1 MQERLITKEQLEEAL
16 EAQVVHG
23 GRLGTNLCEL
33 GFLKEADLARVLGK
47 QLNLPFASGE
57 MVPDPA
63 ALKVADKAFYDDADL
78 VPMRMDATRITCVV
92 MSPAA
97 IPAVDALAFK
107 AGRRVMQVVVP
118 EFRLNQMLRKYAA
131 AFRPIRPID
140 MNTLRPSKKQAEEA
154 KKPVEAGD
162 LINEDDF
169 ANIYAQ
175 AMGAEA
181 TEEVLV
187 GEVLEEAPA
196 APLAPVAPPAVQ
208 VLPGRPPGAL
218 PMMQPAAVQPPAAPP
233 PKPAAP
239 PEPPEPPP
247 LQFAEAQALLQRSA
261 NRDEIALTV
270 LRFARSKFRR
280 ALILNVQGD
289 LVTGWKGIGLRV
301 KQRNVVRMGVTLR
314 EENTF
319 KMVRDLRSHFVGP
332 MKATPGTDV
341 FLKLLGGKFP
351 PASVVLLPLLVR
363 GKPVHLLYLDQGPA
377 QMTPPDVGE
386 LLILSQGVTR
396 SYEALINQRK
406 ASQSA

>member
-1 MQERLITKEQLEEAL
+1 LQPTA
-16 EAQVVHG
+16 
-23 GRLGTNLCEL
+23 
-33 GFLKEADLARVLGK
+33 
-47 QLNLPFASGE
+47 
-57 MVPDPA
+57 
-63 ALKVADKAFYDDADL
+63 
-78 VPMRMDATRITCVV
+78 
-92 MSPAA
+92 
-97 IPAVDALAFK
+97 
-107 AGRRVMQVVVP
+107 
-118 EFRLNQMLRKYAA
+118 
-131 AFRPIRPID
+131 
-140 MNTLRPSKKQAEEA
+140 
-154 KKPVEAGD
+154 
-162 LINEDDF
+162 
-169 ANIYAQ
+169 
-175 AMGAEA
+175 
-181 TEEVLV
+181 
-187 GEVLEEAPA
+187 
-196 APLAPVAPPAVQ
+196 VAPP
-208 VLPGRPPGAL
+208 
-218 PMMQPAAVQPPAAPP
+218 APP

-247 LQFAEAQALLQRSA
+247 LQFAEAQALLQKSA
-261 NRDEIALTV
+261 NRDDIALTV

-314 EENTF
+314 EANTF

-332 MKATPGTDV
+332 MKPTPGTDV

-406 ASQSA
+406 ASQGP